1 MMKKEKT
8 YLLTYYLKN
17 TDERTKAVF
26 ENIPYKTK
34 EISLSEERL
43 VKLIE
48 AELKKY
54 PYIRCCS
61 VMSKE
66 WFGQDDWEL
75 KFTVSNPF
83 FLDEPIPHEIKP
95 KDAEHI
101 VINDSMNQVYMTK

>member
-1 MMKKEKT
+1 MKKEKT

-48 AELKKY
+48 AE
-54 PYIRCCS
+54 
-61 VMSKE
+61 
-66 WFGQDDWEL
+66 
-75 KFTVSNPF
+75 
-83 FLDEPIPHEIKP
+83 
-95 KDAEHI
+95 AEKVPLH
-101 VINDSMNQVYMTK
+101 SLL

>member
-1 MMKKEKT
+1 MKKEKT

-17 TDERTKAVF
+17 TDERTKAAF

-43 VKLIE
+43 INLIE

-61 VMSKE
+61 VMSKVYRRE
-66 WFGQDDWEL
+66 RY
-75 KFTVSNPF
+75 S
-83 FLDEPIPHEIKP
+83 FLG
-95 KDAEHI
+95 
-101 VINDSMNQVYMTK
+101 NQ